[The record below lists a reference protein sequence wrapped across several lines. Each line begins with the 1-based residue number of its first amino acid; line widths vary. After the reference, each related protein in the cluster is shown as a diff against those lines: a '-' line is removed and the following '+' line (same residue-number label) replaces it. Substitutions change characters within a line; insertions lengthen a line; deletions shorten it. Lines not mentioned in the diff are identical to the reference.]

1 MINMANLI
9 IADENEG
16 RRNLLAGTLEREGFS
31 VTRTST
37 LRQTEGTA
45 LGTMPD
51 VLVLDAEWRAAD
63 ALDSAQRLMADPEF
77 SFKSRIVLLSRDT
90 SRDMLVS
97 AAKAGIH
104 EVLGKPL
111 NMSALIVQLW
121 KHAKKEFVPP
131 PAEVGSHSS
140 QGFFDV
146 NLSLKD
152 PTWAMPMLQN
162 MLNPEVINPQFVEDI
177 LAKLAADEVDIDG
190 VDSSNLGSLL
200 RTVFGQLLESHV
212 DEDNK
217 EQIKELQQNIGDK
230 KTPKLGTSLEDVL
243 QEEAD
248 ELTEEIL
255 TKMEEI
261 LSEGI
266 PEITALED
274 DLKIKV
280 DPEFIN
286 LVKHSSESIQ
296 ELFWE
301 IGVPGRLNDPSLSLG
316 VEDSLKSVEDILK
329 SIPEIPDEEE

>member
-1 MINMANLI
+1 MASLI

-111 NMSALIVQLW
+111 NMNVLITQLW

-131 PAEVGSHSS
+131 PADVATHSS

-146 NLSLKD
+146 NLSLQD

-177 LAKLAADEVDIDG
+177 LAKLAEQEIDIDG

-200 RTVFGQLLESHV
+200 KTVFGQLLESQV
-212 DEDNK
+212 DEEDVTK
-217 EQIKELQQNIGDK
+217 QNPNMQEDIGQK
-230 KTPKLGTSLEDVL
+230 KTPKLGSSLEDIL

-255 TKMEEI
+255 EKMEEI
-261 LSEGI
+261 LGEGI
-266 PEITALED
+266 PEYTALED

-286 LVKHSSESIQ
+286 LVKYSSESIQ
-296 ELFWE
+296 ELLWE
-301 IGVPGRLNDPSLSLG
+301 IGVPGRLNDPSLGLW

-329 SIPEIPDEEE
+329 SVPEIPIEEE

>member
-1 MINMANLI
+1 MANII

-37 LRQTEGTA
+37 LRQTEGTS

-90 SRDMLVS
+90 SRDLLVS
-97 AAKAGIH
+97 AAKAGIN

-111 NMSALIVQLW
+111 NMNALIAQLW
-121 KHAKKEFVPP
+121 KHVRKEFVPP
-131 PAEVGSHSS
+131 PAEVATHSS
-140 QGFFDV
+140 QGYFDV

-177 LAKLAADEVDIDG
+177 LAKLAEEQVEIEG

-212 DEDNK
+212 DEDDDA
-217 EQIKELQQNIGDK
+217 QNAEKQEDIGVK
-230 KTPKLGTSLEDVL
+230 KSPKLGTSIEDIL
-243 QEEAD
+243 QDEAD
-248 ELTEEIL
+248 ELKEEIL
-255 TKMEEI
+255 NKMEEI
-261 LSEGI
+261 LSEEI
-266 PEITALED
+266 PEITALEEN
-274 DLKIKV
+274 LKIGV

-286 LVKHSSESIQ
+286 LVKHTSENVQ
-296 ELFWE
+296 ELLWE
-301 IGVPGRLNDPSLSLG
+301 IGVPGRLSDPSLG
-316 VEDSLKSVEDILK
+316 VWIEDSLGSIEDVLK
-329 SIPEIPDEEE
+329 SIPDLSEEE

>member
-1 MINMANLI
+1 MASLI

-16 RRNLLAGTLEREGFS
+16 RRNLLAGTLEREGFN

-51 VLVLDAEWRAAD
+51 VLVLDAEWRSAD

-90 SRDMLVS
+90 SRDMLIS

-111 NMSALIVQLW
+111 NMSLLITQLR

-131 PAEVGSHSS
+131 PADVATHSS
-140 QGFFDV
+140 QGFIDV
-146 NLSLKD
+146 NLSLQD

-177 LAKLAADEVDIDG
+177 LAKLAEDEVEIEG
-190 VDSSNLGSLL
+190 VDSSNLGTLL
-200 RTVFGQLLESHV
+200 KTVFGQLLESQID
-212 DEDNK
+212 DE
-217 EQIKELQQNIGDK
+217 EETLQIKNMQENIGQK
-230 KTPKLGTSLEDVL
+230 KSQKLGTSLEDIL

-255 TKMEEI
+255 EKMEEI
-261 LSEGI
+261 LGEGI
-266 PEITALED
+266 PEYTALED

-286 LVKHSSESIQ
+286 LVKFSSESIQ
-296 ELFWE
+296 ELLWE
-301 IGVPGRLNDPSLSLG
+301 IGVPGRLNDPSLGLW
-316 VEDSLKSVEDILK
+316 VEDSLKSVGDILK
-329 SIPEIPDEEE
+329 SIPEVPIEEE

>member
-1 MINMANLI
+1 MANLI

-90 SRDMLVS
+90 SRDMLIS

-111 NMSALIVQLW
+111 NMNALIVQLW

-162 MLNPEVINPQFVEDI
+162 MLNPEVINPQFVEEI
-177 LAKLAADEVDIDG
+177 LVKLAKEEVEIEG

-212 DEDNK
+212 EENDVMSEDKSTQEDINV
-217 EQIKELQQNIGDK
+217 K
-230 KTPKLGTSLEDVL
+230 KSPKLGTSLEDIL

-255 TKMEEI
+255 HKMEEI

-266 PEITALED
+266 PEIAALDE

-286 LVKHSSESIQ
+286 LIRHSSESMQ

-301 IGVPGRLNDPSLSLG
+301 IGVPGRLNDPSLG
-316 VEDSLKSVEDILK
+316 IWIEDSLKLIEDILK

>member
-1 MINMANLI
+1 MANLI

-16 RRNLLAGTLEREGFS
+16 RRNLLASTLEREGFS

-51 VLVLDAEWRAAD
+51 VLVLDAEWRSAD
-63 ALDSAQRLMADPEF
+63 ALDSAQRLMADAEF

-131 PAEVGSHSS
+131 PAEVSSHSS

-177 LAKLAADEVDIDG
+177 LAKLAAEEVEIEG

-212 DEDNK
+212 DDDGK
-217 EQIKELQQNIGDK
+217 KQIQGKQESIGGK
-230 KTPKLGTSLEDVL
+230 NAPKLGTSLEDVL

-296 ELFWE
+296 ELLWE
-301 IGVPGRLNDPSLSLG
+301 IGVPGRLNDPSLGLWI
-316 VEDSLKSVEDILK
+316 EDSLKSVEDILK
-329 SIPEIPDEEE
+329 SVPEIPSEEE

>member
-1 MINMANLI
+1 MASLI

-16 RRNLLAGTLEREGFS
+16 RRNLLAGTLEREGFN

-51 VLVLDAEWRAAD
+51 VLVLDAEWRSAD

-90 SRDMLVS
+90 SRDMLIS

-111 NMSALIVQLW
+111 NMSLLITQLR

-131 PAEVGSHSS
+131 PADVATHSS

-146 NLSLKD
+146 NLSLQD

-177 LAKLAADEVDIDG
+177 LAKLAEEEVEIEG

-200 RTVFGQLLESHV
+200 RTVFGQLLESQI
-212 DEDNK
+212 DGE
-217 EQIKELQQNIGDK
+217 EETSQIKNMQENIGQK
-230 KTPKLGTSLEDVL
+230 KSQKLGTSLEDIL

-255 TKMEEI
+255 EKMEEI
-261 LSEGI
+261 LGEGI
-266 PEITALED
+266 PEYTALED

-286 LVKHSSESIQ
+286 LVKFSSESIQ
-296 ELFWE
+296 ELLWE
-301 IGVPGRLNDPSLSLG
+301 IGVPGRLNDPSLGLW
-316 VEDSLKSVEDILK
+316 VEDSLKSVGDILK
-329 SIPEIPDEEE
+329 SIPEVPIEEE

>member
-1 MINMANLI
+1 MASLI

-16 RRNLLAGTLEREGFS
+16 RRNLLAGTLEREGFN

-51 VLVLDAEWRAAD
+51 VLVLDAEWRSAD

-90 SRDMLVS
+90 SRDMLIS

-111 NMSALIVQLW
+111 NMSLLITQLR

-131 PAEVGSHSS
+131 PADVATHSS

-146 NLSLKD
+146 NLSLQD

-177 LAKLAADEVDIDG
+177 LAKLAEEEVEIEG

-200 RTVFGQLLESHV
+200 RTVFGQLLESQID
-212 DEDNK
+212 DE
-217 EQIKELQQNIGDK
+217 EETSQIKNMQENIGQK
-230 KTPKLGTSLEDVL
+230 KSQKLGTSLEDIL

-255 TKMEEI
+255 EKMEEI
-261 LSEGI
+261 LGEGI
-266 PEITALED
+266 PEYTALED

-286 LVKHSSESIQ
+286 LVKFSSESIQ
-296 ELFWE
+296 ELLWE
-301 IGVPGRLNDPSLSLG
+301 IGVPGRLNDPSLGLW
-316 VEDSLKSVEDILK
+316 VEDSLKSVGDILK
-329 SIPEIPDEEE
+329 SIPEVPVEEE

>member
-1 MINMANLI
+1 MASLI

-16 RRNLLAGTLEREGFS
+16 RRNLLAGTLEREGFN

-51 VLVLDAEWRAAD
+51 VLVLDAEWRSAD

-90 SRDMLVS
+90 SRDMLIS

-111 NMSALIVQLW
+111 NMSLLITQLR

-131 PAEVGSHSS
+131 PADVATHSS

-146 NLSLKD
+146 NLSLQD

-177 LAKLAADEVDIDG
+177 LAKLAEEEVEIEG

-200 RTVFGQLLESHV
+200 RTVFGQLLESQIN
-212 DEDNK
+212 DE
-217 EQIKELQQNIGDK
+217 EETSQIKNMQENIGQK
-230 KTPKLGTSLEDVL
+230 KSQKLGTSLEDIL

-255 TKMEEI
+255 EKMEEI
-261 LSEGI
+261 LGEGI
-266 PEITALED
+266 PEYTSLED

-286 LVKHSSESIQ
+286 LVKFSSESIQ
-296 ELFWE
+296 ELLWE
-301 IGVPGRLNDPSLSLG
+301 IGVPGRLNDPSLGLW
-316 VEDSLKSVEDILK
+316 VEDSLKSVGDILK
-329 SIPEIPDEEE
+329 SIPEVPIEEE

>member
-1 MINMANLI
+1 MASLI

-16 RRNLLAGTLEREGFS
+16 RRNLLAGTLEREGFN

-51 VLVLDAEWRAAD
+51 VLVLDAEWRSAD

-90 SRDMLVS
+90 SRDMLIS

-111 NMSALIVQLW
+111 NMSLLITQLR

-131 PAEVGSHSS
+131 PADVATHSS

-146 NLSLKD
+146 NLSLQD

-177 LAKLAADEVDIDG
+177 LAKLAEEEVEIEG

-200 RTVFGQLLESHV
+200 RTVFGQLLESQI
-212 DEDNK
+212 DGE
-217 EQIKELQQNIGDK
+217 EETSQIKNMQENIGQK
-230 KTPKLGTSLEDVL
+230 KSQKLGTSLEDIL

-255 TKMEEI
+255 EKMEEI
-261 LSEGI
+261 LGEGI
-266 PEITALED
+266 PEYTALED

-286 LVKHSSESIQ
+286 LVKFSSESIQ
-296 ELFWE
+296 ELLWE
-301 IGVPGRLNDPSLSLG
+301 IGVPGRLNDPSLGLW
-316 VEDSLKSVEDILK
+316 VEDSLKSVGDILK
-329 SIPEIPDEEE
+329 SIPEVPVEEE

>member
-1 MINMANLI
+1 MASLI

-97 AAKAGIH
+97 AAKAGIN

-111 NMSALIVQLW
+111 NMNVLITQLW

-131 PAEVGSHSS
+131 PADIATHSS

-146 NLSLKD
+146 NLSLQD

-162 MLNPEVINPQFVEDI
+162 MLNPEVINPQFVEEI
-177 LAKLAADEVDIDG
+177 LAKLAKEEVEIEG

-200 RTVFGQLLESHV
+200 KTVFGQLLES
-212 DEDNK
+212 
-217 EQIKELQQNIGDK
+217 QIEEEGEVKQSVNMQENIGEK
-230 KTPKLGTSLEDVL
+230 KSQKLGTSLEDIL

-255 TKMEEI
+255 EKMEEI
-261 LSEGI
+261 LGEGI
-266 PEITALED
+266 PEYTALED
-274 DLKIKV
+274 ELKIKV

-286 LVKHSSESIQ
+286 LVRVSSESIQ
-296 ELFWE
+296 ELLWE
-301 IGVPGRLNDPSLSLG
+301 IGVPGRLNDPSLGLW
-316 VEDSLKSVEDILK
+316 VEDSLKSIGDILK
-329 SIPEIPDEEE
+329 SVPEVPTEEE

>member
-1 MINMANLI
+1 MASLI

-111 NMSALIVQLW
+111 NMNVLITQLW

-131 PAEVGSHSS
+131 PADVATHSS

-146 NLSLKD
+146 NLSLQD

-177 LAKLAADEVDIDG
+177 LAKLVEQEIEIDG

-200 RTVFGQLLESHV
+200 KTVFGQLLESQV
-212 DEDNK
+212 GEGEVTNQNPNMQED
-217 EQIKELQQNIGDK
+217 IGQK
-230 KTPKLGTSLEDVL
+230 KTPKLGSSLEDIL

-255 TKMEEI
+255 EKMEEI
-261 LSEGI
+261 LGEGI
-266 PEITALED
+266 PEYTALED

-286 LVKHSSESIQ
+286 LVKYSSESIQ
-296 ELFWE
+296 ELLWE
-301 IGVPGRLNDPSLSLG
+301 IGVPGRLNDPSLGLW
-316 VEDSLKSVEDILK
+316 VEDSLKSIEDILK
-329 SIPEIPDEEE
+329 SVPEIPIEEE

>member
-1 MINMANLI
+1 MANLI

-90 SRDMLVS
+90 SRDMLIS

-146 NLSLKD
+146 ELSLKD

-177 LAKLAADEVDIDG
+177 LSKLAKEEVEIEG

-212 DEDNK
+212 DENNLPIENK
-217 EQIKELQQNIGDK
+217 NVQENLSDK
-230 KTPKLGTSLEDVL
+230 KTPKLGTSLEDIL

-274 DLKIKV
+274 DMKIKV

-286 LVKHSSESIQ
+286 LVRYSSESMQ

-301 IGVPGRLNDPSLSLG
+301 IGVPGRLNDPSLGLWI
-316 VEDSLKSVEDILK
+316 EDSLKSIEDILK
-329 SIPEIPDEEE
+329 SIPEVPTEEE

>member
-1 MINMANLI
+1 MASLI

-16 RRNLLAGTLEREGFS
+16 RRNLLAGTLEREGFN

-51 VLVLDAEWRAAD
+51 VLVLDAEWRSAD

-90 SRDMLVS
+90 SRDMLIS

-111 NMSALIVQLW
+111 NMSLLITQLK

-131 PAEVGSHSS
+131 PADVATHSS

-146 NLSLKD
+146 NLSLQD

-177 LAKLAADEVDIDG
+177 LAKLAEDEVEIEG
-190 VDSSNLGSLL
+190 VDSSNLGTLL
-200 RTVFGQLLESHV
+200 KTVFGQLLESQID
-212 DEDNK
+212 DE
-217 EQIKELQQNIGDK
+217 EETLQIKNMQENIGQK
-230 KTPKLGTSLEDVL
+230 KSQKLGTSLEDIL

-255 TKMEEI
+255 EKMEEI
-261 LSEGI
+261 LGEGI
-266 PEITALED
+266 PEYTALEE

-286 LVKHSSESIQ
+286 LVKFSSESIQ
-296 ELFWE
+296 ELLWE
-301 IGVPGRLNDPSLSLG
+301 IGVPGRLNDPSLGLW
-316 VEDSLKSVEDILK
+316 VEDSLESVGDILK
-329 SIPEIPDEEE
+329 SIPEVPIEEE

>member
-1 MINMANLI
+1 MANLI

-16 RRNLLAGTLEREGFS
+16 RRNLLAGTLEREGFT

-51 VLVLDAEWRAAD
+51 VLLLDAEWRSAD
-63 ALDSAQRLMADPEF
+63 ALDSAQRLMADAEF

-90 SRDMLVS
+90 SRDMLIS

-111 NMSALIVQLW
+111 NMNALIVQLW

-177 LAKLAADEVDIDG
+177 LAKLATEEVEIDG

-200 RTVFGQLLESHV
+200 RTVFGQLLESHI
-212 DEDNK
+212 DEDK
-217 EQIKELQQNIGDK
+217 TQIQGKQENIGGNN
-230 KTPKLGTSLEDVL
+230 TPKLGTSLEDVL

-286 LVKHSSESIQ
+286 LVKHSSENIQ

-301 IGVPGRLNDPSLSLG
+301 IGVPGRLNDPSLSLW

-329 SIPEIPDEEE
+329 SVPEVPSEEE

>member
-1 MINMANLI
+1 MASLI

-90 SRDMLVS
+90 SRDMLIS
-97 AAKAGIH
+97 AAKAGIN

-111 NMSALIVQLW
+111 NMNVLITQLW
-121 KHAKKEFVPP
+121 KHAKKQFVPP
-131 PAEVGSHSS
+131 PADVATHSS

-146 NLSLKD
+146 NLSLQD

-177 LAKLAADEVDIDG
+177 LAKLAEEEVEIDG
-190 VDSSNLGSLL
+190 VDSSNLSSLL
-200 RTVFGQLLESHV
+200 KTVFGQLLES
-212 DEDNK
+212 
-217 EQIKELQQNIGDK
+217 QIENEGEGKQSINMQENIGEK
-230 KTPKLGTSLEDVL
+230 KSQKLGTSLEDIL

-255 TKMEEI
+255 EKMEEI
-261 LSEGI
+261 LGEGI
-266 PEITALED
+266 PEYTALED

-286 LVKHSSESIQ
+286 LVRYSSESIQ
-296 ELFWE
+296 ELLWE
-301 IGVPGRLNDPSLSLG
+301 IGVPGRLNDPSLGLW
-316 VEDSLKSVEDILK
+316 VEDSLKSIGDILK
-329 SIPEIPDEEE
+329 SVPEIPLEEE

>member
-1 MINMANLI
+1 MANLI
-9 IADENEG
+9 VADENKG
-16 RRNLLAGTLEREGFS
+16 RRDLLAISLGREGFN

-45 LGTMPD
+45 LATMPD

-90 SRDMLVS
+90 SKDMLIS

-104 EVLGKPL
+104 EVLSKPL
-111 NMSALIVQLW
+111 NMNVLVTQLW
-121 KHAKKEFVPP
+121 KHAKKQFVPP
-131 PAEVGSHSS
+131 PAEVNTHTS

-177 LAKLAADEVDIDG
+177 LAKLAENQVEIDG
-190 VDSSNLGSLL
+190 IDSSNLSSLL
-200 RTVFGQLLESHV
+200 KTVFGQLLESQM
-212 DEDNK
+212 DEKSPVNEQKQQEEISNK
-217 EQIKELQQNIGDK
+217 SV
-230 KTPKLGTSLEDVL
+230 PKLGSSLEDIL

-255 TKMEEI
+255 NKMEEI
-261 LSEGI
+261 LGEEI
-266 PEITALED
+266 PEITALEESS
-274 DLKIKV
+274 KIKV

-286 LVKHSSESIQ
+286 LVKHSSENTQ
-296 ELFWE
+296 ELLWE
-301 IGVPGRLNDPSLSLG
+301 IGIPGRLNDPSLSLW
-316 VEDSLKSVEDILK
+316 VEDSLKSINDILK
-329 SIPEIPDEEE
+329 SIPEVPINEEE

>member
-1 MINMANLI
+1 MANLI

-121 KHAKKEFVPP
+121 KHARKEFVPP

-162 MLNPEVINPQFVEDI
+162 MLNPEVINPQFVEEI
-177 LAKLAADEVDIDG
+177 LAKLAAEEVEIEG

-243 QEEAD
+243 QAEAD

-301 IGVPGRLNDPSLSLG
+301 IGVPGRLNDPSLSLW

>member
-1 MINMANLI
+1 MANLI

-51 VLVLDAEWRAAD
+51 VLVLDAEWRSAD

-162 MLNPEVINPQFVEDI
+162 MLNPEVINPQFVEEI
-177 LAKLAADEVDIDG
+177 LAKLAADEIEIDG

-217 EQIKELQQNIGDK
+217 DQIKEFQENIGDK

-301 IGVPGRLNDPSLSLG
+301 IGVPGRLNDPSLSLW

-329 SIPEIPDEEE
+329 SMPEIPDEEE

>member
-1 MINMANLI
+1 MASLI

-111 NMSALIVQLW
+111 NMNVLITQLW

-131 PAEVGSHSS
+131 PADVATHSS

-146 NLSLKD
+146 NLSLQD

-177 LAKLAADEVDIDG
+177 LAKLAEQEIDIDG

-200 RTVFGQLLESHV
+200 KTVFGQLLESQV
-212 DEDNK
+212 DEEDVTK
-217 EQIKELQQNIGDK
+217 QNPNMQEDIGQK
-230 KTPKLGTSLEDVL
+230 KTPKLGSSLEDIL

-255 TKMEEI
+255 EKMEEI
-261 LSEGI
+261 LGEGI
-266 PEITALED
+266 PEYTALED

-286 LVKHSSESIQ
+286 LVKYSSESIQ
-296 ELFWE
+296 ELLWE
-301 IGVPGRLNDPSLSLG
+301 IGVPGRLNDPSLGLW
-316 VEDSLKSVEDILK
+316 VEDSLKSIEDILK
-329 SIPEIPDEEE
+329 SVPEIPIEEE

>member
-1 MINMANLI
+1 MANLI

-51 VLVLDAEWRAAD
+51 VLVLDAEWRSAD

-111 NMSALIVQLW
+111 NMSALIIQLW

-162 MLNPEVINPQFVEDI
+162 MLNPEVINPQFVEEI
-177 LAKLAADEVDIDG
+177 LAKLAADEVEIDG

-217 EQIKELQQNIGDK
+217 DQIKEFQENIGDK

-286 LVKHSSESIQ
+286 LVKNSSESIQ

-301 IGVPGRLNDPSLSLG
+301 IGVPGSLNDPSLSLW

-329 SIPEIPDEEE
+329 SMPEIPDEEE

>member
-1 MINMANLI
+1 MASLI

-16 RRNLLAGTLEREGFS
+16 RRNLLAGTLEREGFN

-51 VLVLDAEWRAAD
+51 VLVLDAEWRSAD

-90 SRDMLVS
+90 SRDMLIS

-111 NMSALIVQLW
+111 NMSLLITQLR

-131 PAEVGSHSS
+131 PADVATHSS

-146 NLSLKD
+146 NLSLQD

-177 LAKLAADEVDIDG
+177 LAKLAEDEVEIEG
-190 VDSSNLGSLL
+190 VDSSNLGTLL
-200 RTVFGQLLESHV
+200 KTVFGQLLESQID
-212 DEDNK
+212 DE
-217 EQIKELQQNIGDK
+217 EETLQIKNMQENIGQK
-230 KTPKLGTSLEDVL
+230 KSQKLGTSLEDIL

-255 TKMEEI
+255 EKMEEI
-261 LSEGI
+261 LGEGI
-266 PEITALED
+266 PEYTALEE

-286 LVKHSSESIQ
+286 LVKFSSESIQ
-296 ELFWE
+296 ELLWE
-301 IGVPGRLNDPSLSLG
+301 IGVPGRLNDPSLGLW
-316 VEDSLKSVEDILK
+316 VEDSLKSVGDILK
-329 SIPEIPDEEE
+329 SIPEVPVEEE

>member
-1 MINMANLI
+1 MANLI

-90 SRDMLVS
+90 SRDMLIS

-146 NLSLKD
+146 ELSLKD

-177 LAKLAADEVDIDG
+177 LSKLAKEEVEIEG

-212 DEDNK
+212 DENNLPIENK
-217 EQIKELQQNIGDK
+217 NVQENLSDK
-230 KTPKLGTSLEDVL
+230 KTPKLGTSLEDIL

-274 DLKIKV
+274 DMKIKV

-286 LVKHSSESIQ
+286 LVRYSSESMQ

-301 IGVPGRLNDPSLSLG
+301 IGVPGRLNDPSLGLW
-316 VEDSLKSVEDILK
+316 VEDSLKSIEDILK
-329 SIPEIPDEEE
+329 SIPEVPTEEE

>member
-1 MINMANLI
+1 MASLI

-16 RRNLLAGTLEREGFS
+16 RRNLLAGTLEREGFN

-51 VLVLDAEWRAAD
+51 VLVLDAEWRSAD

-90 SRDMLVS
+90 SRDMLIS

-111 NMSALIVQLW
+111 NMSLLITQLR

-131 PAEVGSHSS
+131 PADVATHSS

-146 NLSLKD
+146 NLSLQD

-177 LAKLAADEVDIDG
+177 LAKLAEEEVEIEG

-200 RTVFGQLLESHV
+200 RTVFGQLLESQI
-212 DEDNK
+212 DGE
-217 EQIKELQQNIGDK
+217 EETSQIKNMQENIGQK
-230 KTPKLGTSLEDVL
+230 KSQKLGTSLEDIL

-255 TKMEEI
+255 EKMEEI
-261 LSEGI
+261 LGEGI
-266 PEITALED
+266 PEYTALED

-286 LVKHSSESIQ
+286 LVKFSSESIQ
-296 ELFWE
+296 ELLWE
-301 IGVPGRLNDPSLSLG
+301 IGVPGRLNDPSLGLW
-316 VEDSLKSVEDILK
+316 VEDSLESVGDILK
-329 SIPEIPDEEE
+329 SIPEVPIEEE

>member
-1 MINMANLI
+1 MASLI

-111 NMSALIVQLW
+111 NMNVLITQLW
-121 KHAKKEFVPP
+121 KHAKKEFIPP
-131 PAEVGSHSS
+131 PADVATHSS

-146 NLSLKD
+146 NLSLQD

-177 LAKLAADEVDIDG
+177 LAKLVEQEIEIDG

-200 RTVFGQLLESHV
+200 KTVFGQLLESQV
-212 DEDNK
+212 GEEEVTNQNPNMQED
-217 EQIKELQQNIGDK
+217 IGQK
-230 KTPKLGTSLEDVL
+230 KTPKLGSSLEDIL

-255 TKMEEI
+255 EKMEEI
-261 LSEGI
+261 LGEGI
-266 PEITALED
+266 PEYTALED

-286 LVKHSSESIQ
+286 LVKYSSESIQ
-296 ELFWE
+296 ELLWE
-301 IGVPGRLNDPSLSLG
+301 IGVPGRLNDPSLGLW

-329 SIPEIPDEEE
+329 SVPEIPIEEE

>member
-1 MINMANLI
+1 MANLI

-121 KHAKKEFVPP
+121 KHARKEFVPP

-162 MLNPEVINPQFVEDI
+162 MLNPEVINPQFVEEI
-177 LAKLAADEVDIDG
+177 LAKLAAEEVEIEG

-243 QEEAD
+243 QAEAD

-301 IGVPGRLNDPSLSLG
+301 IGVPGRLNDPSLSLW

-329 SIPEIPDEEE
+329 SIPEMPDEEE

>member
-1 MINMANLI
+1 MASLI

-16 RRNLLAGTLEREGFS
+16 RRNLLAGTLEREGFN

-51 VLVLDAEWRAAD
+51 VLVLDAEWRSAD

-90 SRDMLVS
+90 SRDMLIS

-111 NMSALIVQLW
+111 NMSLLITQLK

-131 PAEVGSHSS
+131 PADVATHSS

-146 NLSLKD
+146 NLSLQD

-177 LAKLAADEVDIDG
+177 LAKLAEDEVEIEG
-190 VDSSNLGSLL
+190 VDSSNLGTLL
-200 RTVFGQLLESHV
+200 KTVFGQLLESQID
-212 DEDNK
+212 DE
-217 EQIKELQQNIGDK
+217 EETLQIKNMQENIGQK
-230 KTPKLGTSLEDVL
+230 KSQKLGTSLEDIL

-255 TKMEEI
+255 EKMEEI
-261 LSEGI
+261 LGEGI
-266 PEITALED
+266 PEYTALED

-286 LVKHSSESIQ
+286 LVKFSSESIQ
-296 ELFWE
+296 ELLWE
-301 IGVPGRLNDPSLSLG
+301 IGVPGRLNDPSLGLW
-316 VEDSLKSVEDILK
+316 VEDSLKSVGDILK
-329 SIPEIPDEEE
+329 SIPEVPIEEE

>member
-1 MINMANLI
+1 MN
-9 IADENEG
+9 
-16 RRNLLAGTLEREGFS
+16 
-31 VTRTST
+31 V
-37 LRQTEGTA
+37 
-45 LGTMPD
+45 
-51 VLVLDAEWRAAD
+51 
-63 ALDSAQRLMADPEF
+63 
-77 SFKSRIVLLSRDT
+77 
-90 SRDMLVS
+90 
-97 AAKAGIH
+97 
-104 EVLGKPL
+104 
-111 NMSALIVQLW
+111 LIVQLW

-177 LAKLAADEVDIDG
+177 LAKLATEEVEIDG

-200 RTVFGQLLESHV
+200 RTVFGQLLESHI
-212 DEDNK
+212 DEDK
-217 EQIKELQQNIGDK
+217 TQIQGKQENIGGNN
-230 KTPKLGTSLEDVL
+230 TPKLGTSLEDVL

-286 LVKHSSESIQ
+286 LVKHSSENIQ

-301 IGVPGRLNDPSLSLG
+301 IGVPGRLNDPSLSLW

-329 SIPEIPDEEE
+329 SVPEVPSEEE

>member
-1 MINMANLI
+1 MASLI

-111 NMSALIVQLW
+111 NMNVLITQLW
-121 KHAKKEFVPP
+121 KHAKKEFIPP
-131 PAEVGSHSS
+131 PADVATHSS

-146 NLSLKD
+146 NLSLQD

-177 LAKLAADEVDIDG
+177 LAKLVEQEIEIDG

-200 RTVFGQLLESHV
+200 KTVFGQLLESQV
-212 DEDNK
+212 GEEEVTNQNPNMQED
-217 EQIKELQQNIGDK
+217 IGQK
-230 KTPKLGTSLEDVL
+230 KTPKLGSSLEDIL

-255 TKMEEI
+255 EKMEEI
-261 LSEGI
+261 LGEGI
-266 PEITALED
+266 PEYTALED

-286 LVKHSSESIQ
+286 LVKYSSESIQ
-296 ELFWE
+296 ELLWE
-301 IGVPGRLNDPSLSLG
+301 IGVPGRLNDPSLGLW
-316 VEDSLKSVEDILK
+316 VEDSLKSIEDILK
-329 SIPEIPDEEE
+329 SVPEIPIEEE

>member
-1 MINMANLI
+1 MASLI

-90 SRDMLVS
+90 SREMLIS

-111 NMSALIVQLW
+111 NMNALIVQLW

-131 PAEVGSHSS
+131 PAEVGSNSS

-162 MLNPEVINPQFVEDI
+162 MLNPEVINPQFVEEI
-177 LAKLAADEVDIDG
+177 LVKLAKEEVEIEG

-212 DEDNK
+212 EENDVMSENK
-217 EQIKELQQNIGDK
+217 NTQENINVK
-230 KTPKLGTSLEDVL
+230 KSPKLGTSLEDIL
-243 QEEAD
+243 QDEAD

-255 TKMEEI
+255 HKMEEI

-266 PEITALED
+266 PEIAALDEE
-274 DLKIKV
+274 LKIKV

-286 LVKHSSESIQ
+286 LIRHSSESMQ

-301 IGVPGRLNDPSLSLG
+301 IGVPGRLNDPSLG
-316 VEDSLKSVEDILK
+316 IWIEDSLKLIEDILK

>member
-1 MINMANLI
+1 MANI
-9 IADENEG
+9 IVADENEG

-37 LRQTEGTA
+37 LRQTEGTS

-90 SRDMLVS
+90 SRELLVS

-111 NMSALIVQLW
+111 NMNLLITQLW
-121 KHAKKEFVPP
+121 KHVKKEFVPP
-131 PAEVGSHSS
+131 PAEVATHSS
-140 QGFFDV
+140 QGYFDV

-177 LAKLAADEVDIDG
+177 LAKLAEEQVEIEG

-200 RTVFGQLLESHV
+200 RTVFGQLLETHV
-212 DEDNK
+212 DDDNEK
-217 EQIKELQQNIGDK
+217 QTGQQETVGVK
-230 KTPKLGTSLEDVL
+230 KSAKLGTSLEDIL
-243 QEEAD
+243 QDEAD
-248 ELTEEIL
+248 ELKEEIL
-255 TKMEEI
+255 NKMEEI
-261 LSEGI
+261 LSEEI
-266 PEITALED
+266 PEITALEES
-274 DLKIKV
+274 LKIGV

-286 LVKHSSESIQ
+286 LVKHTSENVQ
-296 ELFWE
+296 ELLWE
-301 IGVPGRLNDPSLSLG
+301 IGVPGRLADPSLG
-316 VEDSLKSVEDILK
+316 VWVEDSLKSIEDILK
-329 SIPEIPDEEE
+329 SVPEISEEE

>member
-1 MINMANLI
+1 MASLI

-16 RRNLLAGTLEREGFS
+16 RRNLLAGTLEREGFN

-51 VLVLDAEWRAAD
+51 VLVLDAEWRSAD

-90 SRDMLVS
+90 SRDMLIS

-111 NMSALIVQLW
+111 NMSLLITQLR

-131 PAEVGSHSS
+131 PADVATHSS

-146 NLSLKD
+146 NLSLQD

-177 LAKLAADEVDIDG
+177 LAKLAEEEVEIEG

-200 RTVFGQLLESHV
+200 RTVFGQLLESQID
-212 DEDNK
+212 DE
-217 EQIKELQQNIGDK
+217 EETSQIKNMQENIGQK
-230 KTPKLGTSLEDVL
+230 KSQKLGTSLEDIL

-255 TKMEEI
+255 EKMEEI
-261 LSEGI
+261 LGEGI
-266 PEITALED
+266 PEYTALED

-286 LVKHSSESIQ
+286 LVKFSSESIQ
-296 ELFWE
+296 ELLWE
-301 IGVPGRLNDPSLSLG
+301 IGVPGRLNDPSLGLW
-316 VEDSLKSVEDILK
+316 VEDSLKSVGDILK
-329 SIPEIPDEEE
+329 SIPEVPIEEE